1 MRPNRPS
8 TGGMKLPDN
17 PNWSTETKRLG
28 PELLVTT
35 MHGIANGDFA
45 ERVLHQLKREL
56 SGSPVDWIPDATGI
70 TKADSTLF
78 KPASEVLRDFKFGG
92 GRDVVAVIKN
102 PMIVMAAR
110 TISFTSKMI
119 GGAVIE
125 VVESLDEA
133 HRLLARKRQERLGV
147 HP

>member
-1 MRPNRPS
+1 
-8 TGGMKLPDN
+8 MK
-17 PNWSTETKRLG
+17 G
-28 PELLVTT
+28 V
-35 MHGIANGDFA
+35 ANGDFA
-45 ERVLHQLKREL
+45 ERVLMQLKREL
-56 SGSPVDWIPDATGI
+56 NGSPVDWIPDATGI

-78 KPASEVLRDFKFGG
+78 KPASEVLREFKLGG
-92 GRDVVAVIKN
+92 GREVVAVIRN

-119 GGAVIE
+119 GGAIIE

-133 HRLLARKRQERLGV
+133 HRFLARKRQERLGA